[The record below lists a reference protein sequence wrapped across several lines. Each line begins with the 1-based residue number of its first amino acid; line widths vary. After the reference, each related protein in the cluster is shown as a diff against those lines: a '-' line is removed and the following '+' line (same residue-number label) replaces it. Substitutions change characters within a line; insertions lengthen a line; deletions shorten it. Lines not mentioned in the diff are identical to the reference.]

1 VGSFWG
7 LILTFKVAYNLLY
20 SARHVS
26 ITGIPVPAPPLVI
39 QTTYAEL
46 LERCAATAFTDA
58 FPEDGTF
65 TSKLIN
71 ERRYWYFQVRTPEG
85 RAQRYVGPESPE
97 LLQRIEHHRL
107 ARDDERE
114 RRALVSTL
122 VRSFG
127 LPSPIPKIGDI
138 VAALQRAGIFR
149 LRSVVVGTVA
159 YQCYPAMLGQKLPS
173 ALLQT
178 SDVDIAQF
186 TSVSLAM
193 EDRTRPM
200 IEILK
205 GVDKTF
211 REVPQASSRRQETSY
226 VARGGWRVDF
236 VTPNEGPD
244 TDDPRV
250 LPALQTAAQPL
261 RFLDFLIY
269 QPVPAVVL
277 HGTGI
282 YVQVPAPE
290 RFAVHKLILS
300 RRRPLAVAKR
310 DKDLQQAE
318 ALIEVLVERRPDE
331 LKLAWEETHGRGP
344 TWRRLLLGGMT
355 SLSPHARDLTLRILA
370 RPREILPGIQ
380 LTFSN
385 PPIRYDSAR
394 DVITFDGQTLGGS
407 VRCSVSREALEDHF
421 DANNRGK
428 VGRIEAFQKSR
439 SKIETLLRLKYL
451 TWPVEE
457 PGSVLLRTM
466 DVENLSNSI
475 AIRDAKRKS

>member
-1 VGSFWG
+1 M
-7 LILTFKVAYNLLY
+7 
-20 SARHVS
+20 
-26 ITGIPVPAPPLVI
+26 PAPSLVI

-46 LERCAATAFTDA
+46 LERCASTAFSDA

-65 TSKLIN
+65 TSKLIK

-127 LPSPIPKIGDI
+127 LPSPISKIGDI
-138 VAALQRAGIFR
+138 VSALQRAGIFR
-149 LRSVVVGTVA
+149 LRGVLVGTVA
-159 YQCYPAMLGQKLPS
+159 YQCYPAILGQKLPS

-186 TSVSLAM
+186 TSVSVAM
-193 EDRTRPM
+193 EDRTPPM

-205 GVDKTF
+205 EIDKTF
-211 REVPQASSRRQETSY
+211 REVPRTSNRRQETSY
-226 VARGGWRVDF
+226 VARGGLRVDF

-244 TDDPRV
+244 TDDPRA
-250 LPALQTAAQPL
+250 LPAFQTAAQPL
-261 RFLDFLIY
+261 RFLDFLIFR
-269 QPVPAVVL
+269 PVPAVVL
-277 HGTGI
+277 HGPGI

-300 RRRPLAVAKR
+300 RRRPLAVAKS
-310 DKDLQQAE
+310 DKDLRQAE
-318 ALIEVLVERRPDE
+318 ALIDVLVERRPDE
-331 LKLAWEETHGRGP
+331 LKLAWEEAHDRGP
-344 TWRRLLLGGMT
+344 TWRKLLLGGMT
-355 SLSPHARDLTLRILA
+355 NLSPHARDLTLKNLA
-370 RPREILPGIQ
+370 RPRDILPGID

-385 PPIRYDSAR
+385 PPIRYDSDR
-394 DVITFDGQTLGGS
+394 DVITFDGQALGGS
-407 VRCSVSREALEDHF
+407 VRCSVSRETLEDHF
-421 DANNRGK
+421 GADNRGK
-428 VGRIEAFQKSR
+428 AGRIEAFQKNR
-439 SKIETLLRLKYL
+439 SKIEGLLRLKYL

-457 PGSVLLRTM
+457 PESVLLKTM
-466 DVENLSNSI
+466 DVEDLSNSL
-475 AIRDAKRKS
+475 ATRATKRGRAGVNAEGEH